1 MRERERGGARAP
13 ERARVGSFWWSR
25 REGVFETRER
35 ERGGARAP
43 ERARVGTFWW
53 SRWGGVPEHQNE
65 PMWARSGVRDEGEG
79 EGTGSFWCS
88 RRGRGRGEV
97 REHQNEPVWARS
109 GGQDGEGCTNIRTSP
124 CGLVLML
131 ETRERKS
138 GGARAPERATH
149 GLVLVFKMRE
159 RERGGA

>member
-43 ERARVGTFWW
+43 ERACVGTFWW

-79 EGTGSFWCS
+79 EGRCAST
-88 RRGRGRGEV
+88 RM
-97 REHQNEPVWARS
+97 
-109 GGQDGEGCTNIRTSP
+109 SP
-124 CGLVLML
+124 
-131 ETRERKS
+131 
-138 GGARAPERATH
+138 H
-149 GLVLVFKMRE
+149 GLVVVFKTRE
-159 RERGGA
+159 RERGG